1 MKNNTFD
8 IMKKY
13 NKEFQNILRNA
24 EDLHKCNKSKCKKQF
39 DEFQKYSTI
48 IMEKLRN
55 VNLEETA
62 LIKKLNLQGDKVK
75 NDYINNNDVKKFFEY
90 KKKKSPY
97 DKNIEVNFKKQ
108 FKIYKKNIK
117 KNLKLY
123 QKTEEVKKFNKEL
136 KNILSELETN
146 IHAIEFKKCSFKE
159 CLEVHKKGI
168 YIVKDFANKLC
179 KENMKKSC
187 KIHKFIDKLDLTKL
201 TFNDNKKLLI
211 LIKKG
216 IY

>member
-90 KKKKSPY
+90 KKKK
-97 DKNIEVNFKKQ
+97 
-108 FKIYKKNIK
+108 
-117 KNLKLY
+117 
-123 QKTEEVKKFNKEL
+123 
-136 KNILSELETN
+136 
-146 IHAIEFKKCSFKE
+146 
-159 CLEVHKKGI
+159 
-168 YIVKDFANKLC
+168 
-179 KENMKKSC
+179 KS
-187 KIHKFIDKLDLTKL
+187 L
-201 TFNDNKKLLI
+201 
-211 LIKKG
+211 
-216 IY
+216 